1 MNTLLKLLKKN
12 ARISNAELALLLDTD
27 EKTIEKEIALLE
39 ASGVI
44 RGYSA
49 ITNDDMIDED
59 FVTAHVELKVTPRS
73 QSGFDE
79 IACIVSA
86 YEEVES
92 CWLMSGAYDLAVTIT
107 GRNIRDIS
115 QFIAQRLASIDGVL
129 STATHFVLKR
139 YKDNGIVISCEEID
153 ERGFVSP

>member
-1 MNTLLKLLKKN
+1 MNSLLKLLKKN
-12 ARISNAELALLLDTD
+12 ARLSNAELAVMLDTD

-39 ASGVI
+39 TNGVI

-49 ITNDDMIDED
+49 ITNDDLIDED
-59 FVTAHVELKVTPRS
+59 YVTAHIELKVTPRS

-92 CWLMSGAYDLAVTIT
+92 CWLMSGAYDLAVTIS
-107 GRNIRDIS
+107 GRNIREIS
-115 QFIAQRLASIDGVL
+115 KFIAQRLASIDGVL

-139 YKDNGIVISCEEID
+139 YKDNSIVISGEDID
-153 ERGFVSP
+153 ERGFISP